1 MKKKGEIKFWN
12 GSIAASEGAIMA
24 GCRFFAGY
32 PITPASD
39 IAEYMA
45 LRLPQ
50 ENGIFIQM
58 EDEIA
63 SIAALLGA
71 SWGGAKAMTSTSG
84 PGFSLM
90 QENIGLAAV
99 TETPIVIAEV
109 QRAGPSTGMPTLVGQ
124 GDVMQTRWGSH
135 GDYET
140 IVISPSS
147 PQESFD
153 LIIRAF
159 NLAELYRVPV
169 IFLMDECIAH
179 MSERVIVPPKEKIEI
194 VERIKPSM
202 SPKEYMPFKPINDIA
217 PMATAGM
224 GYKVHVTGLTHNEKG
239 YPMTTSP
246 HVQEWMVRHICD
258 KIRKNEHKIRDIEEY
273 KMEDAE
279 IAVVSFGIVGR
290 SAKAAVKMARKHR
303 IKAGL
308 IRLKTIWPFPEKYF
322 ESIAENVKKFIVAE
336 INYGQIKLEV
346 ERSVHGKANVELLP
360 KFGGA
365 VHKPIEIYEKVRE
378 VKNGN

>member
-1 MKKKGEIKFWN
+1 MKKEIRFWN
-12 GSIAASEGAIMA
+12 GSIAVSEGAIVA

-50 ENGIFIQM
+50 EDGIFIQM

-71 SWGGAKAMTSTSG
+71 SWGGAKVMTSTSG

-90 QENIGLAAV
+90 QENVGLAAV
-99 TETPIVIAEV
+99 TETPLVIAEV

-124 GDVMQTRWGSH
+124 GDVMQSRWGSH

-179 MSERVIVPPKEKIEI
+179 MSERVVIPPKEEIEV
-194 VERIKPSM
+194 VERIKPNV
-202 SPKEYMPFKPINDIA
+202 SPEKYMPFQPVNDIA

-224 GYKVHVTGLTHNEKG
+224 GYRVHVTGLTHNEKG

-246 HVQEWMVRHICD
+246 EVQEWMVRHICD

-273 KMEDAE
+273 RMEDAE
-279 IAVVSFGIVGR
+279 IAIVAFGIVGR
-290 SAKAAVKMARKHR
+290 SAKAAVKMARRHR

-308 IRLKTIWPFPEKYF
+308 IRLKTIWPFPESYF
-322 ESIAENVKKFIVAE
+322 ESMADSIKKFIVAE

-346 ERSVHGKANVELLP
+346 ERAVHGKASVELLP
-360 KFGGA
+360 KFGGD
-365 VHKPIEIYEKVRE
+365 VHQPMEIYQKIKE

>member
-1 MKKKGEIKFWN
+1 MKKKIKFWN
-12 GSIAASEGAIMA
+12 GSIAASEGAIAA

-50 ENGIFIQM
+50 EDGIFIQM

-71 SWGGAKAMTSTSG
+71 SWGGAKVMTSTSG

-90 QENIGLAAV
+90 QENVGLAAV
-99 TETPIVIAEV
+99 TETPLVIAEV

-169 IFLMDECIAH
+169 IFLMDECVAH
-179 MSERVIVPPKEKIEI
+179 MSERVVIPPEEEIEV
-194 VERIKPSM
+194 VERIKPTV
-202 SPKEYMPFKPINDIA
+202 PPEKYMPFKPINDIA

-224 GYKVHVTGLTHNEKG
+224 GYRVHVTGLTHNERG

-246 HVQEWMVRHICD
+246 EVQEWMVRHICD

-273 KMEDAE
+273 RMEDAE
-279 IAVVSFGIVGR
+279 IAVVAFGIVGR
-290 SAKAAVKMARKHR
+290 SAKAAVKMARRHR

-308 IRLKTIWPFPEKYF
+308 IRLKTIWPFPESYF
-322 ESIAENVKKFIVAE
+322 DSMADSIKKFIVAE

-346 ERSVHGKANVELLP
+346 ERATHGKASVELLP

-365 VHKPIEIYEKVRE
+365 VHQPMEIYQKIKE

>member
-1 MKKKGEIKFWN
+1 MKKEIRFWN
-12 GSIAASEGAIMA
+12 GSIAVSEGAIVA

-50 ENGIFIQM
+50 EDGIFIQM

-71 SWGGAKAMTSTSG
+71 SWGGAKVMTSTSG

-90 QENIGLAAV
+90 QENVGLAAV
-99 TETPIVIAEV
+99 TETPLVIAEV

-124 GDVMQTRWGSH
+124 GDVMQSRWGSH

-153 LIIRAF
+153 LVIRAF

-179 MSERVIVPPKEKIEI
+179 MSERVVIPPKEEIEV
-194 VERIKPSM
+194 VERIKPNV
-202 SPKEYMPFKPINDIA
+202 SPEKYMPFQPVNDIA

-224 GYKVHVTGLTHNEKG
+224 GYRVHVTGLTHNEKG

-246 HVQEWMVRHICD
+246 DIQEWMVRRICD

-273 KMEDAE
+273 RMEDAE
-279 IAVVSFGIVGR
+279 IAIVAFGIVGR
-290 SAKAAVKMARKHR
+290 SAKAAVKMARRHR

-308 IRLKTIWPFPEKYF
+308 IRLKTIWPFPESYF
-322 ESIAENVKKFIVAE
+322 ESMADSIKKFIVAE

-346 ERSVHGKANVELLP
+346 ERAVHGKASVELLP

-365 VHKPIEIYEKVRE
+365 VHQPMEIYQKIKE

>member
-1 MKKKGEIKFWN
+1 MKRNEIKFWN
-12 GSIAASEGAIMA
+12 GSVAASEGALAA

-50 ENGIFIQM
+50 EGGIFIQM

-63 SIAALLGA
+63 SIAAILRA

-99 TETPIVIAEV
+99 TETPIVIVDV

-124 GDVMQTRWGSH
+124 GDVMQSRWGSH

-169 IFLMDECIAH
+169 IFLMDECVAH
-179 MSERVIVPPKEKIEI
+179 MSERVAIPPKEEIEV
-194 VERIKPSM
+194 VERIKPTV
-202 SPKEYMPFKPINDIA
+202 PPEEYMPFKPVNDIA

-246 HVQEWMVRHICD
+246 EVQEWMVRHICD
-258 KIRKNEHKIRDIEEY
+258 KIRRNEHKLRDIEEY
-273 KMEDAE
+273 HMEDAE
-279 IAVVSFGIVGR
+279 IAVVAFGIVGR
-290 SAKAAVKMARKHR
+290 SAKAAVKMARRHR

-308 IRLKTIWPFPEKYF
+308 IRLRTIWPFPESYF
-322 ESIAENVKKFIVAE
+322 ESMADSVKKFIVAE
-336 INYGQIKLEV
+336 INYGQVKLEV
-346 ERSVHGKANVELLP
+346 ERAVHGKAGVELLP
-360 KFGGA
+360 KLGGA
-365 VHKPIEIYEKVRE
+365 VHTPMEIYEKIKE

>member
-1 MKKKGEIKFWN
+1 MKKEIRFWN
-12 GSIAASEGAIMA
+12 GSIAVSEGAIVA

-50 ENGIFIQM
+50 EDGIFIQM

-71 SWGGAKAMTSTSG
+71 SWGGAKVMTSTSG

-90 QENIGLAAV
+90 QENVGLAAV
-99 TETPIVIAEV
+99 TETPLVIAEV

-124 GDVMQTRWGSH
+124 GDVMQSRWGSH

-153 LIIRAF
+153 LVIRAF

-179 MSERVIVPPKEKIEI
+179 MSERVVIPPKEEIEV
-194 VERIKPSM
+194 VERIKPNV
-202 SPKEYMPFKPINDIA
+202 SPEKYMPFQPVNDIA

-224 GYKVHVTGLTHNEKG
+224 GYRVHVTGLTHNEKG

-246 HVQEWMVRHICD
+246 DIQEWMVRHICD

-273 KMEDAE
+273 RMEDAE
-279 IAVVSFGIVGR
+279 IAIVAFGIVGR
-290 SAKAAVKMARKHR
+290 SAKAAVKMARRHR

-308 IRLKTIWPFPEKYF
+308 IRLKTIWPFPESYF
-322 ESIAENVKKFIVAE
+322 ESMADSIKKFIVAE

-346 ERSVHGKANVELLP
+346 ERAVHGKASVELLP

-365 VHKPIEIYEKVRE
+365 VHQPMEIYQKIKE

>member
-1 MKKKGEIKFWN
+1 MKKEIRFWN
-12 GSIAASEGAIMA
+12 GSIAVSEGAIVA

-50 ENGIFIQM
+50 EDGIFIQM

-71 SWGGAKAMTSTSG
+71 SWGGAKVMTSTSG

-90 QENIGLAAV
+90 QENVGLAAV
-99 TETPIVIAEV
+99 TETPLVIAEV

-124 GDVMQTRWGSH
+124 GDVMQARWGSH

-153 LIIRAF
+153 LVIRAF

-179 MSERVIVPPKEKIEI
+179 MSERVVIPPKEEIEV
-194 VERIKPSM
+194 VERIKPNV
-202 SPKEYMPFKPINDIA
+202 SPEKYMPFQPVNDIA

-224 GYKVHVTGLTHNEKG
+224 GYRVHVTGLTHNEKG

-246 HVQEWMVRHICD
+246 EVQEWMVRHICD

-273 KMEDAE
+273 RMEDAE
-279 IAVVSFGIVGR
+279 IAIVAFGIVGR
-290 SAKAAVKMARKHR
+290 SAKAAVKMARRHR

-308 IRLKTIWPFPEKYF
+308 IRLKTIWPFPESYF
-322 ESIAENVKKFIVAE
+322 ESMADSIKKFIVAE

-346 ERSVHGKANVELLP
+346 ERAVHGKASVELLP

-365 VHKPIEIYEKVRE
+365 VHQPMEIYQKIKE

>member
-1 MKKKGEIKFWN
+1 MKKEIRFWN
-12 GSIAASEGAIMA
+12 GSIAVSEGAIVA

-50 ENGIFIQM
+50 EDGIFIQM

-71 SWGGAKAMTSTSG
+71 SWGGAKVMTSTSG

-90 QENIGLAAV
+90 QENVGLAAV
-99 TETPIVIAEV
+99 TETPLVIAEV

-124 GDVMQTRWGSH
+124 GDVMQSRWGSH

-153 LIIRAF
+153 LVIRAF

-179 MSERVIVPPKEKIEI
+179 MSERVVIPPKEEIEV
-194 VERIKPSM
+194 VERIKPNV
-202 SPKEYMPFKPINDIA
+202 SPEKYMPFQPVNDIA

-224 GYKVHVTGLTHNEKG
+224 GYRVHVTGLTHNEKG

-246 HVQEWMVRHICD
+246 EVQEWMVRHICD

-273 KMEDAE
+273 RMEDAE
-279 IAVVSFGIVGR
+279 IAIVAFGIVGR
-290 SAKAAVKMARKHR
+290 SAKAAVKMARRHR

-308 IRLKTIWPFPEKYF
+308 IRLKTIWPFPESYF
-322 ESIAENVKKFIVAE
+322 ESMADSIKKFIVAE

-346 ERSVHGKANVELLP
+346 ERAVHGKASVELLP

-365 VHKPIEIYEKVRE
+365 VHQPMEIYQKIKE